1 MPILPFG
8 ISIGKLVL
16 VLPFGFA
23 AGGVI
28 GVMPTAGEAAFKSLM
43 LVGV

>member
-1 MPILPFG
+1 MPALPFG
-8 ISIGKLVL
+8 ISIGKFVL

-23 AGGVI
+23 VGGVI
-28 GVMPTAGEAAFKSLM
+28 GVMPTAGEAAFKSLI